1 VLPLNTTAGGCC
13 KEFNDT
19 MLATPSSKKTTHAP
33 PYRNSINTP
42 QISIGDEIAMSTPS
56 ILQASTFDSSSADEG
71 DRTLT
76 IRKSHSLDEEDDDHA
91 ENLPEIL
98 EEMEGGVSGLDR
110 KLASDN
116 LESVDFSQLAT
127 WKDVAAHVYFI
138 SALGIFGTVL
148 RFYVGR
154 FFGLDCLL
162 KDHDML
168 PEEDF
173 LTPVSSLLCITSD
186 GKLQRGGA
194 IFIDLPANIIGS

>member
-1 VLPLNTTAGGCC
+1 LLAAVE
-13 KEFNDT
+13 EFNVNK
-19 MLATPSSKKTTHAP
+19 LATKKATQA
-33 PYRNSINTP
+33 PYRNTP
-42 QISIGDEIAMSTPS
+42 QISSDGETAMSTPS

-76 IRKSHSLDEEDDDHA
+76 IRKSHSLDEEDDDA
-91 ENLPEIL
+91 GNLPEIL
-98 EEMEGGVSGLDR
+98 EKMEGGAFGASAG
-110 KLASDN
+110 KPASDDF
-116 LESVDFSQLAT
+116 ESVDFSLLAT
-127 WKDVAAHVYFI
+127 WNDVASHVYFI

-168 PEEDF
+168 SEEDF

-194 IFIDLPANIIGS
+194 IFIDLPANILGS